1 MVSAASS
8 IPLPSR
14 RIVGTGLGSGSR
26 VRPSRSGN
34 TVSTSLP
41 MASSALHP
49 VKSSATRFMNVI
61 FRALSVAR
69 PASPMLPSVVVS
81 HSSLSL
87 KRRSS
92 SCLCMAVWITAL
104 TVASAKGLTIYP
116 SGSAALARCRVESS
130 ACAVRKMTGNRKFV
144 RICRA
149 ASTPSISPLRRMSMR
164 TRSGRDVG
172 IFLKASAPVDA
183 TETTSWPRP
192 ARQSS
197 MSSRT
202 RISSSTTR
210 ILDLGMR
217 RFPCDRGCF
226 VRRCVLPSE
235 SNLDRSPTRG
245 LTLDDAAELLDQ
257 GSDQAPAQGARAA
270 EIHVCGYT
278 DSIVPDDEAE
288 LFLSL
293 GVEADVNGAGV
304 TEGEGVLQAVRHQ
317 LVEDQAAR
325 HGTVQAQRQVVD
337 VGPPPRRAGAGRSR
351 SGARRS
357 TAAGRAVCG

>member
-1 MVSAASS
+1 
-8 IPLPSR
+8 
-14 RIVGTGLGSGSR
+14 
-26 VRPSRSGN
+26 
-34 TVSTSLP
+34 
-41 MASSALHP
+41 
-49 VKSSATRFMNVI
+49 
-61 FRALSVAR
+61 LSVAR
-69 PASPMLPSVVVS
+69 TASPMLPSVVVN

-104 TVASAKGLTIYP
+104 TVVSAKGLTIYP

-130 ACAVRKMTGNRKFV
+130 GCEVRKMTGNRKFV

-235 SNLDRSPTRG
+235 SNLDRSPTSG

-278 DSIVPDDEAE
+278 HSIVPDDEAE

-293 GVEADVNGAGV
+293 GVEADVNGARV
-304 TEGEGVLQAVRHQ
+304 TDREGVLQAVRHQ
-317 LVEDQAAR
+317 LVEDQTAR
-325 HGTVQAQRQVVD
+325 HGIVQAQRQVVD
-337 VGPPPRRAGAGRSR
+337 VEPDADAPSRQRVRSEDVVRQVADVFAEAHPGEIARPVELVVDQGHRRNPVLALAQGFAE
-351 SGARRS
+351 
-357 TAAGRAVCG
+357 